1 MPVPGFLH
9 PFAAPARTDYVQ
21 IVRGEG
27 AAVFDAG
34 GRRYIDAL
42 ASLWFCAIGHGRV
55 EMASAMAEQAGT
67 LAAFHSFDRFTNQPA
82 DELCGHLIERA
93 PMGGARVFLTSSGSE
108 AVDTAIKL
116 ARLTHHLRGEP
127 ERTVVISRQRAYHG
141 VTYGGVSSQG
151 LDANRVGWGP
161 LLPDVVQVPHD
172 DLAALDRAL
181 SDHDGRVA
189 AVLAEPVIGAGGV
202 IPPVP
207 GYLEGLRAA
216 CDRSGALLI
225 LDEVICA
232 FGRLGCWFGSQALA
246 PAVVPDLVTFAKG
259 VTSGYMPLGGVLVG
273 PAVRGPLEDDP
284 SYVLRHGHTYSGHPV
299 ACAAALTNLRI
310 VREEGLLERAGPIG
324 RHLRD
329 GLAALVASGHLAEVR
344 GEGALLA
351 AVLHPD
357 QRATELRD
365 ALQTSGVIVRPI
377 FEECIALCPPL
388 VIDDDDLDRIT
399 EAVASAVT
407 SLPHH
412 P

>member
-9 PFAAPARTDYVQ
+9 PFAAPARTDFLQ

-27 AAVFDAG
+27 AAVFDAE
-34 GRRYIDAL
+34 GRRYVDAL
-42 ASLWFCAIGHGRV
+42 ASLWFCAVGHGRA
-55 EMASAMAEQAGT
+55 EIAAAMAEQAGT

-82 DELCGHLIERA
+82 EALCDELVALA
-93 PMGGARVFLTSSGSE
+93 PMADARVFLTSSGSE
-108 AVDTAIKL
+108 AVDTALKL

-172 DLAALDRAL
+172 DLAALDQAL
-181 SDHDGRVA
+181 ADHDGRVA

-202 IPPVP
+202 VPPVP

-216 CDRSGALLI
+216 CDRTGALLI
-225 LDEVICA
+225 LDEVICG
-232 FGRLGCWFGSQALA
+232 FGRLGRWFGVEALA
-246 PAVVPDLVTFAKG
+246 PPVVPDLVTFAKG
-259 VTSGYMPLGGVLVG
+259 VTSGYVPLGGVLVG
-273 PAVRGPLEDDP
+273 AAVRAALEADP
-284 SYVLRHGHTYSGHPV
+284 AYVLRHGHTYSGHPV
-299 ACAAALTNLRI
+299 ACAAARVNLRI
-310 VREEGLLERAGPIG
+310 LRDEGLLERAEPIG
-324 RHLRD
+324 QRLRA
-329 GLAALVASGHLAEVR
+329 GLAPLVDGGHLAELR

-365 ALQTSGVIVRPI
+365 LLQARGVIVRPI
-377 FEECIALCPPL
+377 FEECVALCPPL
-388 VIDDDDLDRIT
+388 VIHDDDIDHIT
-399 EAVASAVT
+399 EAMAT
-407 SLPHH
+407 SLESLPRHR
-412 P
+412 

>member
-1 MPVPGFLH
+1 MPVPSFLH
-9 PFAAPARTDYVQ
+9 PFAAPTRTDYVR

-27 AAVFDAG
+27 AAVFDAD

-42 ASLWFCAIGHGRV
+42 ASLWFCAIGHGRSEV
-55 EMASAMAEQAGT
+55 ADAMAQQAGT

-82 DELCGHLIERA
+82 DELCDQLVGLA
-93 PMGGARVFLTSSGSE
+93 PMDGARVFLTSSGSE

-172 DLAALDRAL
+172 DLDALDRAL
-181 SDHDGRVA
+181 ADHEGRVA

-216 CDRSGALLI
+216 CDRTGALLI
-225 LDEVICA
+225 LDEVICG
-232 FGRLGCWFGSQALA
+232 FGRLGRWFGVEALA
-246 PAVVPDLVTFAKG
+246 PSVVPDLVTFAKG
-259 VTSGYMPLGGVLVG
+259 ATSGYMPLGGVLVG
-273 PAVRGPLEDDP
+273 PAVRGPLEADP
-284 SYVLRHGHTYSGHPV
+284 AYVLRHGHTYSGHPV
-299 ACAAALTNLRI
+299 ACAAALANLQILRG
-310 VREEGLLERAGPIG
+310 EGLLERAEHIG
-324 RHLRD
+324 QRLRT
-329 GLAALVASGHLAEVR
+329 GLAPLVTEGHLAGVR

-357 QRATELRD
+357 QKATELRD
-365 ALQTSGVIVRPI
+365 ELQASGVIVRPI

-388 VIDDDDLDRIT
+388 VIDDDDLDRIS
-399 EAVASAVT
+399 EAVTSAVT
-407 SLPHH
+407 SLPRHA
-412 P
+412 